1 MIKRFADLAKRFSF
15 TKYLHALDTPS
26 TNIRYTQCTY
36 NCERL
41 NEEGMYNEEEI
52 VCRQRQ

>member
-15 TKYLHALDTPS
+15 TKYLHALDTSS

-36 NCERL
+36 NCDRL